1 MKNFKLTIIGAMAA
15 ATILASASAQ
25 NATGTVATT
34 TNATTTIKIVCMQ
47 TAVEKRETAII
58 AAHDAFSV
66 AMKNAL
72 VARKQALVAAWG
84 NTDKDARKQ
93 ARKTA
98 WSSFKTS
105 SQAAHNAMR
114 EARKAVWSTFE
125 ADAKV
130 CGVRDHGEKEHRVGN
145 PTYSY

>member
-1 MKNFKLTIIGAMAA
+1 MTKNIIKLSILGLFAA
-15 ATILASASAQ
+15 GTILSASAQ
-25 NATGTVATT
+25 STSTATT
-34 TNATTTIKIVCMQ
+34 TNATTTKIVCMQ

-66 AMKNAL
+66 AIKNAL
-72 VARKQALVAAWG
+72 VARKSALVAAWG
-84 NTDKDARKQ
+84 NTDKVTRDA

-105 SQAAHNAMR
+105 AQAAHNAMR
-114 EARKAVWSTFE
+114 EARKAVWSTFNT
-125 ADAKV
+125 DAKI
-130 CGVRDHGEKEHRVGN
+130 CGVRDHGEKESRVEN